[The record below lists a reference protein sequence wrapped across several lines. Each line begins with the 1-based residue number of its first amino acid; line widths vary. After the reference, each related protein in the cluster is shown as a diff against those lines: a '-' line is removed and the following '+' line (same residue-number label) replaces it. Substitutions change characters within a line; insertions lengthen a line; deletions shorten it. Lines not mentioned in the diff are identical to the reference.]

1 LGKSLFSELLEDVY
15 AHTYDVID
23 ALSGWSNSRMG
34 SSRERNS
41 RRNDVAGRQYK
52 LAGKTQLL
60 NKGYEATKAID
71 PKIKVINSL
80 DEGNNLS
87 SDGSLIVLK
96 QNKVKYDV
104 IGLSYYPFGL
114 KKIIQRR

>member
-1 LGKSLFSELLEDVY
+1 
-15 AHTYDVID
+15 
-23 ALSGWSNSRMG
+23 MG

-71 PKIKVINSL
+71 PKIKVIVHL
-80 DEGNNLS
+80 DEGNNAKFRWFFDS
-87 SDGSLIVLK
+87 AK
-96 QNKVKYDV
+96 ANKVKYDV

>member
-1 LGKSLFSELLEDVY
+1 
-15 AHTYDVID
+15 
-23 ALSGWSNSRMG
+23 MG

-41 RRNDVAGRQYK
+41 RRNDVAGRQYENWPQ
-52 LAGKTQLL
+52 LTQLL

-71 PKIKVINSL
+71 PKIKVIVHL
-80 DEGNNLS
+80 DGNNNAKFRWFFDS
-87 SDGSLIVLK
+87 AK
-96 QNKVKYDV
+96 ANKVKYDV

>member
-1 LGKSLFSELLEDVY
+1 
-15 AHTYDVID
+15 
-23 ALSGWSNSRMG
+23 MG

-41 RRNDVAGRQYK
+41 RRNDDVAGRQYK
-52 LAGKTQLL
+52 KLQLTQLL

-71 PKIKVINSL
+71 PKVIVHL
-80 DEGNNLS
+80 DEGNNAKFRWFFDS
-87 SDGSLIVLK
+87 AK
-96 QNKVKYDV
+96 ANKVKYDV